1 MPSASVETHSIETG
15 PSTMEQIFL
24 MAISGSAWPAR
35 EISVG
40 LVVTPPRTPQLAA
53 SSISE
58 MSAVSSESA
67 MSIRIH
73 LALKSADDGKSIPR
87 GCRHAIPRG
96 SHCQEGGALT
106 PPGEDG
112 VSCRSRDAPEPPA
125 PRAPPRAAHRV
136 AGTASANGNLLVF
149 PCHP

>member
-40 LVVTPPRTPQLAA
+40 LVVTPPSHPQLAA

-58 MSAVSSESA
+58 ISAVSSESA
-67 MSIRIH
+67 MSIGVH
-73 LALKSADDGKSIPR
+73 LALKLADDGKSIPL

-96 SHCQEGGALT
+96 SHSQEGGALT

-112 VSCRSRDAPEPPA
+112 VSCRSRGCPCRQPCVPPA
-125 PRAPPRAAHRV
+125 PGWQAQHRQME
-136 AGTASANGNLLVF
+136 S
-149 PCHP
+149 C